1 MARRLPLVP
10 CLLVLVVALLVSM
23 LVAVGVGSVTVPLGE
38 SWAIVTGQA
47 SDPVNA
53 KIILDYRIPRVLLAA
68 LAGAGLSVAGA
79 VLQALVSNPLADPY
93 VLGISSGA
101 SVGAVLVMT
110 MGTAAAGGL
119 GVSSAAFAGA
129 IAAALLVFAL
139 GQRRGRLTPTRLV
152 LAGVAVGY
160 VLLAATSY
168 LQLKAN
174 PDELRKVMFWML
186 GSVAGA
192 QWEQLPAVALAV
204 AACTAGL
211 IMYGR
216 RLNALVT
223 GEESATALGLDVRRA
238 RIGLLVVSSLLTG
251 TVVAVAGGIGFVG
264 LMIPHLV
271 RLAFGTDHRRLLPLA
286 TLVGATYMVLV
297 DLLSRTVDRPTELP
311 LGIFTA
317 VFGAPFFIWL
327 LRREEA

>member
-1 MARRLPLVP
+1 MLRRLPLPV
-10 CLLVLVVALLVSM
+10 CLAFLTAALLAGM
-23 LVAVGVGSVTVPLGE
+23 LVAVGVGSVDVPLAE
-38 SWAIVTGQA
+38 TWHVVTGQA
-47 SDPVNA
+47 GDPVNA

-79 VLQALVSNPLADPY
+79 VLQALVTNPLADPY

-110 MGTAAAGGL
+110 MGSAVAGGL

-129 IAAALLVFAL
+129 MAAALIVFAL

-152 LAGVAVGY
+152 LSGVAVGY
-160 VLLAATSY
+160 VLLAVTSY
-168 LQLKAN
+168 LQLQAD
-174 PDELRKVMFWML
+174 PAELRKVMFWML

-192 QWEQLPAVALAV
+192 QWHQLPAVAGAV
-204 AACTAGL
+204 TVCTLGL
-211 IMYGR
+211 VLYGR

-238 RIGLLVVSSLLTG
+238 RIGLLIVSSLLTG

-271 RLAFGTDHRRLLPLA
+271 RLAFGTDHRRLLPVV
-286 TLVGATYMVLV
+286 TLVGAIYMVLV
-297 DLLSRTVDRPTELP
+297 DLLSRTVNRPAELP

-327 LRREEA
+327 LRREET